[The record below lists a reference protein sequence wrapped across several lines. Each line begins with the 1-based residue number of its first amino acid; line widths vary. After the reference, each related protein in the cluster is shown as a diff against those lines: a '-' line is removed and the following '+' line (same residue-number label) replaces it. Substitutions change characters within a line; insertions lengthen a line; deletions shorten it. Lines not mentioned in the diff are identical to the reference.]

1 MKPAW
6 LKRLRAGPWVLA
18 LVVAMLGWALHHFAF
33 GSGLVN
39 LSYDLLHIIRYHPL
53 QSDEAVIVYLDEQSH
68 LELNQPLN
76 APWDRAL
83 HARMID
89 RLNAAGARAVVMDI
103 VFSDPSHGSTDA
115 GADALL
121 AGALRR
127 SGRVILGADHVPINE
142 HEKQFVPPLEHLRTN
157 SADYGSVEMW
167 PGRDLIVRAQA
178 PNELVPSMSWAA
190 AKFLSAPV
198 TRQMEA
204 ETFQPS
210 IDVAAVNAWIN
221 YYGPPNTLPHVRYS
235 DALRAGGLPDSVF
248 RDKIVFIGARVITKL
263 QNERNDAYRN
273 PFSFWMTRKGDSP
286 LIFGV
291 EIQANMFLNLLRGDW
306 LRRWPLPTERAILLV
321 FGALAGF
328 VLMRLRP
335 GGAIALAL
343 LAALAITVVSREL
356 FVTNL
361 IWFPFLIPLVQV
373 AVALLCSVAV
383 NSIRLYVENRL
394 FVQSLEMYL
403 SPKLVKK
410 FAEDKDRS
418 LLKPG
423 ATKQK
428 LTIMFSD
435 IAGFTAISEGLDSDD
450 LALMM
455 NEYFQ
460 GAVGQC
466 IHATDG
472 TVVKYIGD
480 GIFAFWNAP
489 DPQSDHAV
497 RACEAALR
505 FREQGRT
512 PIHGQQLVTR
522 IGLHTGVAN
531 VGNFGSQTRVD
542 YTAIGENINLAS
554 RLEGLNK
561 YLGTD
566 VLITGDVKREIGD
579 RFLTRFLGRFQLK
592 GFEKSVEVHE
602 LVALREAGPAPAW
615 HADFDQA
622 LRLFQQ
628 RDLGAAELAF
638 ERVEESAP
646 HDGSTQF
653 YRRQTSEIRNQV
665 LPENWNGE
673 VELKDK

>member
-6 LKRLRAGPWVLA
+6 LKRFRWGPWVLA
-18 LVVAMLGWALHHFAF
+18 ALVAGLGWALHHFAF

-39 LSYDLLHIIRYHPL
+39 LSYDLLHIIRYHPIP
-53 QSDEAVIVYLDEQSH
+53 SDEAVIVYLDEQSH

-89 RLNAAGARAVVMDI
+89 RLTAAGARAIVMDI

-115 GADALL
+115 GADQLL
-121 AGALRR
+121 ANAFRR
-127 SGRVILGADHVPINE
+127 SGRVILGADHVPIAEN
-142 HEKQFVPPLEHLRTN
+142 EKQFVPPFEQLRTN
-157 SADYGSVEMW
+157 IADYGSVEMR

-178 PNELVPSMSWAA
+178 PNELLPSMSWTA

-198 TRQMEA
+198 TKQMEA
-204 ETFQPS
+204 EAFQPS
-210 IDVAAVNAWIN
+210 IDVMTVHSWIN

-235 DALRAGGLPDSVF
+235 DALRTNGLPDSVF
-248 RDKIVFIGARVITKL
+248 RDKVVFIGARVITKL

-273 PFSFWMTRKGDSP
+273 PFSFWMTRQGDSP

-291 EIQANMFLNLLRGDW
+291 EIQANMFLNILRGDW
-306 LRRWPLPTERAILLV
+306 LRRLPPPTERAMLIVL
-321 FGALAGF
+321 GALAGF
-328 VLMRLRP
+328 FLMRLRP
-335 GGAIALAL
+335 VWAMTVALVAFL
-343 LAALAITVVSREL
+343 LITFISREL
-356 FVTNL
+356 FITNL

-373 AVALLCSVAV
+373 AFALLCSVAV

-428 LTIMFSD
+428 LTILFSD
-435 IAGFTAISEGLDSDD
+435 IAGFTTISEGMDSDE

-460 GAVGQC
+460 GAVGGC

-480 GIFAFWNAP
+480 AIFAFWNAP
-489 DPQSDHAV
+489 DPQNDHAV

-505 FREQGRT
+505 FRDQGRA
-512 PIHGQQLVTR
+512 PVRGKNLVTR

-531 VGNFGSQTRVD
+531 VGNFGSETRVD
-542 YTAIGENINLAS
+542 YTAIGENINLAA
-554 RLEGLNK
+554 RMEGLNK
-561 YLGTD
+561 YLGTE
-566 VLITGDVKREIGD
+566 VLITGDVKKEIGD
-579 RFLTRFLGRFQLK
+579 RFLTRLLGRFQLK

-602 LVALREAGPAPAW
+602 LVGLREAGPAPAW

-646 HDGSTQF
+646 HDGSTKF
-653 YRRQTSEIRNQV
+653 YRRQTVEIRDHV

-673 VELKDK
+673 VELKEK